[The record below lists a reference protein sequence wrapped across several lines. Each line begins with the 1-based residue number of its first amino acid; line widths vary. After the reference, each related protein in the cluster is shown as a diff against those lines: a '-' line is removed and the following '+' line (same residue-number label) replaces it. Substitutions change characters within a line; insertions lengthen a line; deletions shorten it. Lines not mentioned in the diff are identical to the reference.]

1 MSLWQ
6 DIQCM
11 LGEKCLRSFQKKSGP
26 SSFWATTSTTGR
38 AFQDNWTQRCTV
50 LGSLDLLWK
59 PWDATMSS
67 NCTRRKM
74 LMPNWT
80 SKVWSDQRTLA
91 GMFFNRFSSS
101 PFLVSYGPTVES
113 LPFICTFFSRQVELR
128 AIIAY
133 RVRSRCLK
141 CHMFH
146 AMMMKWCMLP
156 IFFHKKK
163 SSHFNR
169 CTKVSWIP
177 SIQWKSLSTWL
188 TFPKNI
194 DSLWVHPTIPANRS
208 TPRQCS
214 ACQGPA
220 RVISFVPGKLRVKRT
235 RLVKREKNSPLLLI
249 QMCTYMYNY
258 VYIYISSHNMWIF
271 K

>member
-11 LGEKCLRSFQKKSGP
+11 LGEKKCYVPSKKKSGP

-91 GMFFNRFSSS
+91 GMFFNLFSSS
-101 PFLVSYGPTVES
+101 PFLVSYGWKS
-113 LPFICTFFSRQVELR
+113 SFHLHFFLSSGGATSHHRLSSSNSMSETPYVS
-128 AIIAY
+128 Y
-133 RVRSRCLK
+133 
-141 CHMFH
+141 H

-156 IFFHKKK
+156 KKK
-163 SSHFNR
+163 LPF
-169 CTKVSWIP
+169 
-177 SIQWKSLSTWL
+177 Q
-188 TFPKNI
+188 
-194 DSLWVHPTIPANRS
+194 
-208 TPRQCS
+208 
-214 ACQGPA
+214 
-220 RVISFVPGKLRVKRT
+220 
-235 RLVKREKNSPLLLI
+235 
-249 QMCTYMYNY
+249 
-258 VYIYISSHNMWIF
+258 
-271 K
+271 